1 MICARA
7 RKLLLL
13 RLGAALIHRHLAR
26 RAVLVPAGPRA
37 VECAASE
44 RALRLLLPI
53 LVVGLHSHPLLL
65 VPGHARAVLAVLRV
79 LAPLAHARRRR
90 LPVELGAGRARQ
102 LAGRGGELERER
114 PEDRE
119 RATHG
124 PGHVDRDD
132 REPQARRVRPMGYVG
147 SGVRGEHVRPIA
159 GGVHGGAWLVLAA
172 LALGAAAPA
181 ASAGERF
188 DTVVIDAGH
197 GGSDV

>member
-53 LVVGLHSHPLLL
+53 LVVGDCAAVALAVDVLLFEAQLPVRVPLLRGALLPAGAVFLAARGLPVGVPGFPDSLAAIVCVGARDPQLSVLVPAPVGALHRAVLEVGLDAHPLLL

-90 LPVELGAGRARQ
+90 LPAELG
-102 LAGRGGELERER
+102 
-114 PEDRE
+114 
-119 RATHG
+119 
-124 PGHVDRDD
+124 
-132 REPQARRVRPMGYVG
+132 
-147 SGVRGEHVRPIA
+147 
-159 GGVHGGAWLVLAA
+159 
-172 LALGAAAPA
+172 
-181 ASAGERF
+181 
-188 DTVVIDAGH
+188 
-197 GGSDV
+197 